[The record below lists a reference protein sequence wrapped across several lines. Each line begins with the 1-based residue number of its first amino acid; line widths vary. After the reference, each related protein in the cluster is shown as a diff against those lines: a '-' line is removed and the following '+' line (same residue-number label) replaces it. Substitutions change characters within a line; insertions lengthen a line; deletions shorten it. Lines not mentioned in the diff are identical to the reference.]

1 MPGLPESLT
10 ASVALGRLREADVE
24 LALILDEYGGTAGVL
39 SVRDVLDEIAE
50 RELAADRSIVPGSTP
65 IHALSR
71 LLGADFGNGEA
82 ATLGG
87 YLAAQLGHVPQ
98 PGERVMVSSWDIIV
112 ERATDH
118 RVVSARLERH
128 SGG

>member
-1 MPGLPESLT
+1 
-10 ASVALGRLREADVE
+10 
-24 LALILDEYGGTAGVL
+24 
-39 SVRDVLDEIAE
+39 VLDEIAE
-50 RELAADRSIVPGSTP
+50 RDLAADRSIIPGSTS

-87 YLAAQLGHVPQ
+87 YLAAQLGHLPQ
-98 PGERVMVSSWDIIV
+98 PGERVTVGSWDIIV
-112 ERATDH
+112 ERATDQ

-128 SGG
+128 AGT